1 MTEIEFTSWHKWSES
16 PYFDLKS
23 FYETF
28 DGGQSFA
35 WDRHS
40 DYIEGRFLTSIFR
53 LRLENNRILFSI
65 PKTANLETEERSLA
79 NYLAIDLDFESM
91 RDSLPWRSD
100 SILKQA
106 IDAYPNLRILRQ
118 PLSETLLGFLC
129 SSTKQIPQIK
139 QILRLSAESYG
150 ETIIAPFKSLPD
162 WDRLAKLEENQLRN
176 LKLGYRANYIKQSA
190 DFLKEK
196 PDFLSKLSSLPTQV
210 AKERLMQLPGVGE
223 KIADCVLLFGLGKME
238 SFPIDTWIEK
248 ILIRFY
254 QLEGYSKK
262 QLQQF
267 AFSHFGA
274 SAGYAQQF
282 LFSAAR
288 SESIKI

>member
-1 MTEIEFTSWHKWSES
+1 MTEIQFTSWHKWSKS
-16 PYFDLKS
+16 PYFDLNS

-40 DYIEGRFLTSIFR
+40 DYIEGRFLSSIFR
-53 LRLENNRILFSI
+53 LRLENNHIIFSI
-65 PKTANLETEERSLA
+65 PKTANLETEERTLA
-79 NYLAIDLDFESM
+79 HYLAIDSDFEAM

-106 IDAYPNLRILRQ
+106 IDAYPYLRILRQ

-139 QILRLSAESYG
+139 QIHRLSAESYG
-150 ETIIAPFKSLPD
+150 KPIIASYKSMPD
-162 WDRLAKLEENQLRN
+162 WDGLAKLEENQLRN
-176 LKLGYRANYIKQSA
+176 LKLGYRASYIKKSA
-190 DFLKEK
+190 DFLKEN
-196 PDFLSKLSSLPTQV
+196 PGYLRELPSLKTERV
-210 AKERLMQLPGVGE
+210 KEKLMQLPGVGE
-223 KIADCVLLFGLGKME
+223 KIADCVLLFGLGRME

-267 AFSHFGA
+267 AISHFGT

>member
-1 MTEIEFTSWHKWSES
+1 MTEIQFTSWHKWSKS
-16 PYFDLKS
+16 PYFDLNS

-40 DYIEGRFLTSIFR
+40 DYIEGRFLSSIFR
-53 LRLENNRILFSI
+53 LRLENNHIIFSI
-65 PKTANLETEERSLA
+65 PKTANLETEERTLA
-79 NYLAIDLDFESM
+79 HYLAIDSDFEAM

-106 IDAYPNLRILRQ
+106 IDAYPYLRILRQ

-150 ETIIAPFKSLPD
+150 KPIIASYKSMPD
-162 WDRLAKLEENQLRN
+162 WDGLAKLEENQLRN
-176 LKLGYRANYIKQSA
+176 LKLGYRASYIKKSA
-190 DFLKEK
+190 DFLKEN
-196 PDFLSKLSSLPTQV
+196 PGYLRELPSLKTERV
-210 AKERLMQLPGVGE
+210 KEKLMQLPGVGE
-223 KIADCVLLFGLGKME
+223 KIADCVLLFGLGRME

-267 AFSHFGA
+267 AISHFGT